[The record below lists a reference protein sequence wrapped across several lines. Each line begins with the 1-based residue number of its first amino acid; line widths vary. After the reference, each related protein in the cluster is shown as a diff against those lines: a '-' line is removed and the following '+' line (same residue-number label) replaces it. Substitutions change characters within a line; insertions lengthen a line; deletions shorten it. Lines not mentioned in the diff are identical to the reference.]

1 MSEETK
7 ITLSP
12 KELELVCNTEWIL
25 TKHTI
30 IEKVYAMFGNF
41 VTPMREAMTLANIPA
56 EVFNSNPKIS
66 RGENYRQ
73 LPYVI
78 LDYPRLFGKADTLAI
93 RTMFWWGN
101 FFSITLQL
109 EGIYKNRAVPL
120 LLEKFDQLKKRGYWV
135 CIHPDPWQHHF
146 EEDNYIQFAA
156 LTKGEFTN
164 LLDRGSFLKLAIQCP
179 LSRWTEVPEFI
190 EQCFEEMI
198 EVIGINYQGDETSL
212 SPGIPTTDF
221 DL

>member
-12 KELELVCNTEWIL
+12 KELDLVCNTEWIL

-30 IEKVYAMFGNF
+30 IDKVYAMFGTF
-41 VTPMREAMTLANIPA
+41 ITPMQHAMTRANIPA
-56 EVFNSNPKIS
+56 DVIGSSPKIS

-78 LDYPRLFGKADTLAI
+78 LDYPRLFAKDDTLAI

-109 EGIYKNRAVPL
+109 AGMYKNKSVPA
-120 LLEKFDQLKKRGYWV
+120 LLEKFDQIKQHGYWV

-146 EEDNYIQFAA
+146 EADNYKRIADLAKPEFA
-156 LTKGEFTN
+156 N
-164 LLDRGSFLKLAIQCP
+164 ILDRGSFLKLAIQCP
-179 LSRWTEVPEFI
+179 LSRWTEVPGFVEKSFD
-190 EQCFEEMI
+190 EMI
-198 EVIGINYQGDETSL
+198 EVIGTNYQGDETSL